1 MSELKRI
8 GVWDMKKLKKI
19 IALSLLGISLVAF
32 AGCNKT
38 ESPKDVVSEYF
49 EDIKFNAENELVNN
63 AIETENGEEEVFT
76 KETEE
81 ALKDL
86 VKKLEYTVGDEKI
99 DGDKAT
105 VNVTVKGANL
115 LELVT
120 NTINDAMGATVGA
133 IFSNKEMDD
142 SEINNIVNKT
152 LLENIKKSKVEERK
166 GTVTLNK
173 RDNKWKISTDDE
185 LTKLVLGNVSK

>member
-1 MSELKRI
+1 MIKLNEI
-8 GVWDMKKLKKI
+8 VVWDMKKLKKF
-19 IALSLLGISLVAF
+19 IALSLLAISLVAF
-32 AGCNKT
+32 VGCNKT
-38 ESPKDVVSEYF
+38 ESPKEVVSEYF

-63 AIETENGEEEVFT
+63 VIETENGEEEVFT

-152 LLENIKKSKVEERK
+152 LLENIKKAKVDERK

-173 RDNKWKISTDDE
+173 RDNKWKLSTDDE
-185 LTKLVLGNVSK
+185 LSKLVFGNVSK

>member
-1 MSELKRI
+1 MIKLNEI
-8 GVWDMKKLKKI
+8 VVWDMKKLNKF
-19 IALSLLGISLVAF
+19 IALSLLAISLVAF
-32 AGCNKT
+32 VGCNKT
-38 ESPKDVVSEYF
+38 ESPKEVVSEYF

-63 AIETENGEEEVFT
+63 VIETENGEEEVFT

-152 LLENIKKSKVEERK
+152 LLENIKKAKVDERK

-173 RDNKWKISTDDE
+173 RDNKWKLSTDDE
-185 LTKLVLGNVSK
+185 LSKLVLGNVSK

>member
-1 MSELKRI
+1 MIKLKEI
-8 GVWDMKKLKKI
+8 GVWDMKKLKKF
-19 IALSLLGISLVAF
+19 IALSLLAISLVAF
-32 AGCNKT
+32 VGCNKT
-38 ESPKDVVSEYF
+38 ESPKEVVSEYF

-81 ALKDL
+81 ALKEL

-105 VNVTVKGANL
+105 VNVTVKGVNL

-120 NTINDAMGATVGA
+120 NTMNDAMGATVGA

-142 SEINNIVNKT
+142 KEINNIVNKT
-152 LLENIKKSKVEERK
+152 LLENIKKAKVDERK

-173 RDNKWKISTDDE
+173 RDNKWKLSTDDE
-185 LTKLVLGNVSK
+185 LSKLVLGNVSK

>member
-1 MSELKRI
+1 MIKLKGT
-8 GVWDMKKLKKI
+8 GVWDMKKLKKF

-32 AGCNKT
+32 VGCNKT
-38 ESPKDVVSEYF
+38 ESPKEVVKEYF
-49 EDIKFNAENELVNN
+49 EDIKYDAENELVNN
-63 AIETENGEEEVFT
+63 TIDTENGEEEVFS

-105 VNVTVKGANL
+105 VNVTVKGCNL

-120 NTINDAMGATVGA
+120 NTMNDAMGATVSA
-133 IFSNKEMDD
+133 IFSNKEVDD

-152 LLENIKKSKVEERK
+152 LLENIKKAKVDERK

>member
-1 MSELKRI
+1 
-8 GVWDMKKLKKI
+8 MKKLKKI

-32 AGCNKT
+32 VGCNKT
-38 ESPKDVVSEYF
+38 DSPKEVVAEYF
-49 EDIKFNAENELVNN
+49 EDVKFNAENELVNN

-173 RDNKWKISTDDE
+173 RDNKWKLSTDDE